1 MDDPTPRPGR
11 VIVLGGSCS
20 GKSTLAQR
28 LARSIDAPF
37 VELDAINW
45 RPGWTQA
52 PDDEF
57 REALGAATSGE
68 AWVVAGNYRR
78 ITQPT
83 VWPRADLFV
92 WLDLSLSLTL
102 RRMVRRTW
110 RRWRTRELLW
120 GTNVENPWQHLRLWE
135 YDRNLFTFTVLHH
148 RSRRADYERAMQDP
162 RWAHA
167 RWVRLTSPAAIE
179 TFARD
184 FEAQAARRG

>member
-1 MDDPTPRPGR
+1 MDDTAEQPRR
-11 VIVLGGSCS
+11 IIVIGGSCS

-28 LARSIDAPF
+28 LARSLDAPF

-52 PDDEF
+52 PDEEF
-57 REALGAATSGE
+57 RAAVEAATGCE

-83 VWPRADLFV
+83 IWPRAELFV
-92 WLDLSLSLTL
+92 WLDLPLSLTL

-110 RRWRTRELLW
+110 WRWRTRELLW
-120 GTNVENPWQHLRLWE
+120 GTNVEDPWQHLRLWE
-135 YDRNLFTFTVLHH
+135 YDKNLFTFTIVYH
-148 RSRRADYERAMQDP
+148 RSRRAEYERAMSDP
-162 RWAHA
+162 RWAQA

-179 TFARD
+179 AFARE
-184 FEAQAARRG
+184 FESGAAQRG